1 MVIWPHHFILGNL
14 FWNQRRQMEQKRGP
28 IAYQRDTWNPLL
40 NPQGKI
46 LNKIREAEKPTWRNR
61 RAQ

>member
-1 MVIWPHHFILGNL
+1 
-14 FWNQRRQMEQKRGP
+14 MEQKRGP

-40 NPQGKI
+40 NPKGKI